1 MIEIDIS
8 GKEFSYDIKALAMAF
23 YPEKEWNI
31 VEHPE
36 WETTEGYLLCCHME
50 NEGKKAFFPRPY
62 TKNQIK
68 KQVYRWFQEY
78 SGKELPWG
86 ILTGIRPAKIPLR
99 LKMQGEETA
108 KIREILK
115 EEYLCREDKV
125 QLAMDVAQR
134 EYELT
139 KGMEHKNC
147 VNIYIGIPFCPTIC
161 AYCSFSSYPVE
172 RYRDKTDKYLD
183 ALEKEMKE
191 SMKLVQDR
199 QIVSLY
205 LGGGTPTSLSE
216 EQFER
221 LMQMIDTWI
230 PKEELKEYTVEA
242 GRPDS
247 ITEGKLRSMKA
258 HGVSRISINPQS
270 MKQHTLERLGR
281 RHTIE
286 DIREKYLLARKL
298 GFDNINMD
306 LIAGLPEETL
316 EDFQRTLRE
325 AEALKPDSITVH
337 TLVIKRASRMRK
349 EQLEQGDAIH
359 EEDRYIEDMQKEAEL
374 FCREH
379 GYEPYY
385 MYRQKNKAHTT
396 RNTNQENVAYAKPG
410 KECLYNIFIMEEL
423 QSILAL
429 GSGASTKLVFPEE
442 NRMER
447 VENVK
452 SVEDYISRIDEMIKR
467 KMESWR

>member
-50 NEGKKAFFPRPY
+50 IEDKKAFFPRPY

-108 KIREILK
+108 KIRKILK

-325 AEALKPDSITVH
+325 AESLKPDSITVH

-359 EEDRYIEDMQKEAEL
+359 EEDRYIEDMQKEAEH